1 MNEEYLLEIIRTI
14 EGGNSIKHISPSY
27 ASKNDIMQRIY
38 EDMRI
43 ALGSLLKQGKIDYH
57 KTLNSWAVEEKK

>member
-1 MNEEYLLEIIRTI
+1 MNEEYLLEVIRTI

>member
-1 MNEEYLLEIIRTI
+1 MNEEYLLEVIRTI
-14 EGGNSIKHISPSY
+14 EGENSIKHISPSY

>member
-1 MNEEYLLEIIRTI
+1 MNEEYLLEVIRTI

-27 ASKNDIMQRIY
+27 ASKNAIMQRIY

>member
-1 MNEEYLLEIIRTI
+1 MNEEYLLEVIRTI

-57 KTLNSWAVEEKK
+57 KTLNSWAVEKKK

>member
-1 MNEEYLLEIIRTI
+1 MNEEYLLEVMRTI

>member
-1 MNEEYLLEIIRTI
+1 MNEEYLLEVIRSI
-14 EGGNSIKHISPSY
+14 EGEHDVDHVQPSY

-43 ALGSLLKQGKIDYH
+43 ALGSLLKQGKIGYH
-57 KTLNSWAVEEKK
+57 RTLNSWAVEEKK

>member
-1 MNEEYLLEIIRTI
+1 
-14 EGGNSIKHISPSY
+14 
-27 ASKNDIMQRIY
+27 MQRIY

>member
-1 MNEEYLLEIIRTI
+1 MNEEYLLEVIWTI

>member
-1 MNEEYLLEIIRTI
+1 MNEEYLLEVIRTI
-14 EGGNSIKHISPSY
+14 EGGNSIKYISPSY

-57 KTLNSWAVEEKK
+57 KTLNSWAVEAKE